1 MNFTGKVPSLNA
13 LRAFTISG
21 HKGSFRAAADEMC
34 VTQGA
39 VAQQVRALEQHLGI
53 ALFHRLPRGL
63 ALTPS
68 GAAYLRD
75 VTRAFDI
82 LTESTSRL
90 QAQPNTVTISVTP
103 TFAAK
108 LLIPRLAEFR
118 AELPEVEL
126 RTVATEVL
134 SDFDRDQVDIAIRLT
149 HMPFPSELETTL
161 LFNQELVVVASPHL
175 VRGLTLPLDV
185 MQLQTLPL
193 LHDTQNYW
201 PFFLQSE
208 QKQSGPAFNLT
219 ALALDAA
226 LAGQGVAVA
235 CRAFVT
241 ADINAGRLVQVMDIT
256 KILASSYFLVCK
268 RTQVQREVLCSV
280 WNWCMKRLCP
290 PFPEGK

>member
-1 MNFTGKVPSLNA
+1 MTLTGQLPPLNA
-13 LRAFTISG
+13 LRAFAISG
-21 HKGSFRAAADEMC
+21 RKESFRAAADEMC
-34 VTQGA
+34 VTPGA

-53 ALFHRLPRGL
+53 TLFHRLPRGL

-82 LTESTSRL
+82 LTESTSKL
-90 QAQPNTVTISVTP
+90 LAQPNTVTISVTP

-108 LLIPRLAEFR
+108 LLIPRLAEFH
-118 AELPEVEL
+118 AELPEIEL
-126 RTVATEVL
+126 RTVATEAL
-134 SDFDRDQVDIAIRLT
+134 SDFERDQVDIAIRLT
-149 HMPFPSELETTL
+149 HMPFSSELETTL

-175 VRGLTLPLDV
+175 VRGLTLPLNV

-193 LHDTQNYW
+193 LHDMQNYW

-208 QKQSGPAFNLT
+208 EKQPGSAFNLT

-235 CRAFVT
+235 CRAFVN
-241 ADINAGRLVQVMDIT
+241 ADIDAGRLVQVMDIT
-256 KILASSYFLVCK
+256 KTLASSYFLVCK
-268 RTQVQREVLCSV
+268 RAAAQRQIVRSV
-280 WNWCMKRLCP
+280 WEWCVKRLSL
-290 PFPEGK
+290 PFQ

>member
-1 MNFTGKVPSLNA
+1 M
-13 LRAFTISG
+13 RAFAISG
-21 HKGSFRAAADEMC
+21 RQGSFRAAADEMC

-39 VAQQVRALEQHLGI
+39 VAQQVRSLEQHLGI
-53 ALFHRLPRGL
+53 ALFHRQPRGL
-63 ALTPS
+63 VLTPS

-90 QAQPNTVTISVTP
+90 LAQPNTVTISVTP

-108 LLIPRLAEFR
+108 LLIPRLAEFH
-118 AELPEVEL
+118 AELPEVGL
-126 RTVATEVL
+126 RTVATEAL
-134 SDFDRDQVDIAIRLT
+134 SNFDRDQVDIAIRLT

-175 VRGLTLPLDV
+175 VGGLTLPLSIK
-185 MQLQTLPL
+185 QLQTLPL
-193 LHDTQNYW
+193 LHDAQNYW

-208 QKQSGPAFNLT
+208 EKQSGSAFNLT

-235 CRAFVT
+235 CRAFVA
-241 ADINAGRLVQVMDIT
+241 ADIDAGRLLQVMDIT
-256 KILASSYFLVCK
+256 KTLASSYFLVCK
-268 RTQVQREVLCSV
+268 RAPAQREIVRSV
-280 WNWCMKRLCP
+280 WDWCVKRLCP
-290 PFPEGK
+290 PFH